1 MRAARQLRS
10 CLSIQPLSATAT
22 TIAATPPSAHHHWPS
37 TSRSNV
43 QIASTPIVPTQ
54 IRRTAVLLGIERI
67 LGTTPVVPDSQIA
80 QDLIDTGRI
89 RAHAVSGKR

>member
-1 MRAARQLRS
+1 
-10 CLSIQPLSATAT
+10 
-22 TIAATPPSAHHHWPS
+22 
-37 TSRSNV
+37 
-43 QIASTPIVPTQ
+43 
-54 IRRTAVLLGIERI
+54 LLGIERI